1 MKFCITKILI
11 FSSFFVFGIFYYENS
26 NAQTNLNL
34 DSCIQLAIQNSY
46 QLQADSLLS
55 ESLLMTVKQEQ
66 SAYNPQISGSA
77 GISGL
82 FLSPYTFGQHYL
94 QAVADWDLGRFW
106 HKTADIQQKQTEQQ
120 EAVIQQNK
128 REITGVITGLYLDI
142 LQSQLEQQ
150 ILQTKIDYL
159 SKRIDILTVLWKAGT
174 IQQLDILQTRSSL
187 NTLKEEMLQKRLNAG
202 QAKYAMARLTGFD
215 SPEQF
220 LLAPIKYELPTPDQ
234 LDQVSE
240 TWLENHPQAQIFQK
254 EYERELLLKRD
265 VLATYMPH
273 IQAFSGYTFDGDP
286 TGDGNYVLLGLGVTV
301 PIFSWNKKDYQLQKI
316 DFTAESIQ
324 NQKKNAERD
333 LSIQYGQL
341 LRQIQQY
348 KQIIDFQQEK
358 VATDEEAANVAEL
371 NYKAGLATN
380 LDFLMAQQTLT
391 ETRLK
396 INTVRNQYL
405 KSVVAFWLLT
415 GQTEQI
421 KNIQP

>member
-11 FSSFFVFGIFYYENS
+11 FSSFLVFGIFYYENS
-26 NAQTNLNL
+26 NAQTSLNL

-150 ILQTKIDYL
+150 ILQTKMDYL
-159 SKRIDILTVLWKAGT
+159 SKHIDILTVLWKAGT
-174 IQQLDILQTRSSL
+174 IQQLDILQTKSSL
-187 NTLKEEMLQKRLNAG
+187 NTLKEEMLQKKLNAD

-220 LLAPIKYELPTPDQ
+220 LLAPIKYELPNPDQ

-265 VLATYMPH
+265 VLAAYMPH

-301 PIFSWNKKDYQLQKI
+301 PIFSWDKKDYQLQEI

-380 LDFLMAQQTLT
+380 LDFLMAQQTLI